1 MYSVHYVFVFV
12 IHTELTVL
20 CLSIDLSIYL
30 ISIDLSLCLSVRMY
44 ALPTSV
50 KSFEILNWDIIRY
63 DSEQRRKS
71 FGASKNLGVMVNRSI
86 PRIEGGK
93 KALLTIWLTSCP
105 IKHDQTHVMSL
116 GP

>member
-1 MYSVHYVFVFV
+1 MAISPILWIYIYTLDYTSIQMYSVHYVFV

-63 DSEQRRKS
+63 DSEQRR
-71 FGASKNLGVMVNRSI
+71 A
-86 PRIEGGK
+86 E
-93 KALLTIWLTSCP
+93 LLS
-105 IKHDQTHVMSL
+105 HQT
-116 GP
+116 